1 MSISIQELAQRSD
14 IKFGTSGL
22 RGLVENLTDEV
33 CFAYTKAFL
42 LSQEGDFKKIAIG
55 QYRLW

>member
-1 MSISIQELAQRSD
+1 MTISILELAQRSD

-33 CFAYTKAFL
+33 CIAYTRA
-42 LSQEGDFKKIAIG
+42 
-55 QYRLW
+55 